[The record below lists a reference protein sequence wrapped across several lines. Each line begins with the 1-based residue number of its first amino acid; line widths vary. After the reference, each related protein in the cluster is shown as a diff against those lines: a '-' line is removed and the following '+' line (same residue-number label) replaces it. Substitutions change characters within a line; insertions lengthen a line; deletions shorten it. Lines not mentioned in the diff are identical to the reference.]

1 MVSPAQKLVCGVTEY
16 SILPLWRTPM
26 MLMPYCFRMSICA
39 TLMPIMISVEINKIP
54 DVVRAAA
61 NGGPLGQLFFR
72 VDDFIRTVA
81 QQKLG
86 MDISGSPG
94 DNQSGT
100 QLL

>member
-1 MVSPAQKLVCGVTEY
+1 MAHSDDVDAILLPDVDLRDTHANPLVRQIDFEQ
-16 SILPLWRTPM
+16 
-26 MLMPYCFRMSICA
+26 
-39 TLMPIMISVEINKIP
+39 IMISVEINKIP